1 MCQLPGVGIFGTN
14 QAVHTLVPALRD
26 KGFRIEAIWGRKLGE
41 VENAAAKLNIP
52 FFTTKIDDVV
62 LRKDVD
68 LIVIFTSPNL
78 HAQISVKA
86 LRIGK
91 HVVCD
96 RPGGLNQTESLRMMR
111 AAAYYPSLLAILAYS
126 LRFLPN
132 MSLLRKLIN
141 EKYVGN
147 VKLCDI
153 RILCGSL
160 LGRNY
165 SWQCDSNMGGGA
177 LYLLGSHVID
187 LLSYLG
193 LGRVV
198 RVNATL
204 RTLNPVTT
212 SIGGIRE
219 VSCDDLCVVQLHM
232 NDGVI
237 ATLNINTNLSGY
249 SQEVVVCG
257 DQGHLIAHGGD
268 LRGRTFKDEREEVLF
283 IDVEELNAGQTG
295 TTSSCLSKM
304 HVKGL
309 LRMAS
314 YLRDRFSLQQTEN
327 GQQPLDVYLE
337 PSHFDQGLYVQSVVE
352 ALRKSN
358 SSRQWV
364 KVETNDEEGLD
375 SMDSWSSYS

>member
-1 MCQLPGVGIFGTN
+1 MCQLPGVGIFGTSH
-14 QAVHTLVPALRD
+14 AVHTLVPALRD
-26 KGFRIEAIWGRKLGE
+26 RGFRIEAIWGRKLEE
-41 VENAAAKLNIP
+41 VESTAAKLNIP

-96 RPGGLNQTESLRMMR
+96 RPGGLNQTESLRMVR

-132 MSLLRKLIN
+132 MSLLRKLMK
-141 EKYVGN
+141 EKYIGN

-160 LGRNY
+160 LGSNY

-177 LYLLGSHVID
+177 LSLLGSHVID

-193 LGRVV
+193 LGRVI

-204 RTLNPVTT
+204 RTLTPVTT

-237 ATLNINTNLSGY
+237 ATLNINTNLAGY

-268 LRGRTFKDEREEVLF
+268 LRGRTLKDQREEVLF
-283 IDVEELNAGQTG
+283 IDVEELNTGETG
-295 TTSSCLSKM
+295 TPSLTRM

-314 YLRDRFSLQQTEN
+314 YLRDRFSLQQTES
-327 GQQPLDVYLE
+327 GHQPLDVYLE
-337 PSHFDQGLYVQSVVE
+337 PSNFDQGLYVQSVIE

-364 KVETNDEEGLD
+364 KVETNTEEGLD
-375 SMDSWSSYS
+375 SMDSWFSYS